1 MCIYP
6 RKQQALAPSTT
17 HRLMPEVQFVV
28 VQTDLLMMNLINH
41 GEASRCFS
49 QTVSFI
55 LLSHILF
62 LWKVACPYR
71 VRHTFC
77 LLSDLSVQ
85 APLPLDLDFFPPAV
99 ADLYLI
105 LSLLRPLSL
114 FAPYFPTSRYQWG
127 SSTQRLVNR
136 LAALEQMFKRQSL
149 RMDVCACLCACVCV
163 CGIGWSWKNKNN
175 N

>member
-6 RKQQALAPSTT
+6 RKQQALAVSTT

-28 VQTDLLMMNLINH
+28 GQTDLLIMNLINP

-55 LLSHILF
+55 LLSHVLF

-77 LLSDLSVQ
+77 LRKICPSKHPCPWIWIFSGRGGRSLSDSIFTETFVSLCSLLSDF
-85 APLPLDLDFFPPAV
+85 PLPVRIIDPE
-99 ADLYLI
+99 I
-105 LSLLRPLSL
+105 GEPLSRSG
-114 FAPYFPTSRYQWG
+114 T
-127 SSTQRLVNR
+127 
-136 LAALEQMFKRQSL
+136 
-149 RMDVCACLCACVCV
+149 DV
-163 CGIGWSWKNKNN
+163 
-175 N
+175 